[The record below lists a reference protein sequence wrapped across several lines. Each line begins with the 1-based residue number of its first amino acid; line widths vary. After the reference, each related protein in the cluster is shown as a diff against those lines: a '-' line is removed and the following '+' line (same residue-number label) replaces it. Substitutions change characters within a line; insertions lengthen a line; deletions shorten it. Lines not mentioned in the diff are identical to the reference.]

1 MSTTSPSPS
10 TSDKAGQAADQ
21 AKDKAGQVAD
31 QARDKAGQVADQAKA
46 KVGQVQDQATAKADQ
61 GLDKA
66 SEGLGGAADKLRE
79 QAEGDGPV
87 PAQAAMVA
95 DRLDQVS
102 GYFKDKDTNQIVSD
116 LEAFVREKPVE
127 SLIGAVAIGFVLAKL
142 VR

>member
-1 MSTTSPSPS
+1 MSTTSPSSS
-10 TSDKAGQAADQ
+10 TGDKAGQATDQ
-21 AKDKAGQVAD
+21 ARDKAGQVAD
-31 QARDKAGQVADQAKA
+31 QARDKAGQVADQAKE
-46 KVGQVQDQATAKADQ
+46 KVGQVQEQATAKADQ

-66 SEGLGGAADKLRE
+66 AEGLGGAADKLRE